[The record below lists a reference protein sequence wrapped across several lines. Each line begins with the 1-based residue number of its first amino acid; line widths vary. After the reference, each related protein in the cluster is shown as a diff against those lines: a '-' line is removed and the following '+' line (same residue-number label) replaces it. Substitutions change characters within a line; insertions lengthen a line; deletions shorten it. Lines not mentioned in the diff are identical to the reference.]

1 MRSSLLASLIAAS
14 LALSASTAHAAG
26 GAATSPYNR
35 SNTGW
40 HFYEPVKPRVPKV
53 EPEVRPTLPELPA
66 TPPPPSEPAG
76 PAPLSAA
83 WITKNLPRL
92 REAALD
98 NPSPENVEL
107 VAYLE
112 RLSLDKAER
121 YAQARQRTVI
131 DNPALDEYARS
142 PLTAV
147 QRAAAETTM
156 SGAKQQAL
164 ATIAQ
169 RAGLWYFY
177 SSQCPYCAKQDPIL
191 DRFQGRTGVSILPI
205 SLDGGPLASRSNKA
219 FVVNQGQ
226 AQRMGVMMT
235 PTLVVAD
242 TVSGKLM
249 NLSAGLRTISEIE
262 ERLLQ
267 VGKTEGW
274 ITEAQYDEAVRG
286 EQRMFLTDGVQQ
298 LQAIEDNPAALLE
311 ALRTATYNGGST
323 PWVVRPNQTQP
334 RGQ

>member
-1 MRSSLLASLIAAS
+1 MRSSLLASLIATA
-14 LALSASTAHAAG
+14 LALPAQGAYAAG
-26 GAATSPYNR
+26 STPANPYNR

-40 HFYEPVKPRVPKV
+40 HFYEPVKPRAPKLDP
-53 EPEVRPTLPELPA
+53 EPQPTLPSLPA
-66 TPPPPSEPAG
+66 PPIEPAG

-98 NPSPENVEL
+98 NPSAENVEL

-191 DRFQGRTGVSILPI
+191 DRFQGRTGFSILPI

-219 FVVNQGQ
+219 FVVDQGQ

-267 VGKTEGW
+267 VGKAEGW

-311 ALRTATYNGGST
+311 ALRSATYNGGST
-323 PWVVRPNQTQP
+323 PWVVRPKQTQP